1 MVDLLAHVIEK
12 SGDVVALDM
21 AGSRGSN
28 DVTELYLFPGLNTTF
43 LCVGF
48 FLWLNSLTC
57 SRDTLGLPSLH
68 CPDERDLL
76 FPRIH
81 IDSGKEI

>member
-12 SGDVVALDM
+12 SGDVAALDM

-28 DVTELYLFPGLNTTF
+28 DVTELCAFPGLNTTF

-48 FLWLNSLTC
+48 VLWLDSLTC
-57 SRDTLGLPSLH
+57 SRDTPGAS
-68 CPDERDLL
+68 
-76 FPRIH
+76 
-81 IDSGKEI
+81 